1 MKNLGLYLRGE
12 ANFLVIDSLKSDNIP
27 QAVKKPI
34 GIWIFP
40 AKWGKLQCF
49 LKTSAIAHHFL
60 KEIGEVTWEF
70 CATL

>member
-34 GIWIFP
+34 GI
-40 AKWGKLQCF
+40 
-49 LKTSAIAHHFL
+49 
-60 KEIGEVTWEF
+60 
-70 CATL
+70 